1 MHIHILGIC
10 GTFMGGIARIA
21 HDLGHKVTGS
31 DQNVYPPMS
40 DQLQQLGINLQQGYL
55 AEHLQ
60 PAPDLVIVGN
70 TISRGNPA
78 LEYVLNQKLSYCS
91 GPEWLYSE
99 VLRHKHV
106 LAVAGTHG
114 KTTTT
119 SMLAWLLEHAGLNP
133 GFLIGGV
140 AENFGLSARV
150 TSSDFFVIE
159 ADEYDTAFS
168 DKRSKFIHYRPNTL
182 IINNIEFDHAD
193 IFHDLAAIRR
203 EFHNMVRILPE
214 TAEIIY
220 PAGDAEVE
228 RVLDM
233 GCWSQ
238 RVDFAGQDSRWQL
251 GKASPDY
258 RHFEVKL
265 DRTVAAEVNW
275 TLLGEH
281 NAMNALAA
289 IIAARHIGIEPQ
301 QSAQALAAFRSVKR
315 RLECIL
321 DNGNIRLFDDFA
333 HHPTAI
339 RVTLKA
345 LRAAAGEN
353 RIIAI
358 MEPRSNTMRMG
369 VHKDT
374 LADSLREADVVLI
387 FQADNVNWD
396 ISQHVAELGDKC
408 RVFTDIDAIVG
419 QVKSECRAGD
429 YIVVMSN
436 GGFGGIHKKLLQVL
450 ADQ

>member
-1 MHIHILGIC
+1 MHVHILGIC

-21 HDLGHKVTGS
+21 RDLGHKVTGS

-40 DQLQQLGINLQQGYL
+40 DQLQQLGISLQQGYL

-60 PAPDLVIVGN
+60 PPPDLVIVGN

-78 LEYVLNQKLSYCS
+78 LEYVLKQQLPYCS
-91 GPEWLYSE
+91 GPEWLYNE

-150 TSSDFFVIE
+150 SSSDYFVIE
-159 ADEYDTAFS
+159 ADEYDTAFC
-168 DKRSKFIHYRPNTL
+168 DKRSKFIHYRPRTL

-203 EFHNMVRILPE
+203 EFHNMIRILPE

-220 PAGDAEVE
+220 PAEDAEVE

-233 GCWSQ
+233 GCWS
-238 RVDFAGQDSRWQL
+238 RPVEFAGKDSRWQL
-251 GKASPDY
+251 GMASPDY
-258 RHFEVKL
+258 RHFEVRL
-265 DRTVAAEVNW
+265 DGAVATEVDW
-275 TLLGEH
+275 SLLGEH

-289 IIAARHIGIEPQ
+289 MIAARHIGIEPP

-321 DNGNIRLFDDFA
+321 DNGKIRLFDDFA

-339 RVTLKA
+339 TVTLKA
-345 LRAAAGEN
+345 LRATAGGN

-374 LADSLREADVVLI
+374 LANSLRDADVVFI
-387 FQADNVNWD
+387 FQAENVNWD
-396 ISQHVAELGDKC
+396 IARHVAELGDKC
-408 RVFTDIDAIVG
+408 RVFTDIDTIVS
-419 QVKSECRAGD
+419 QVKAECRTGD
-429 YIVVMSN
+429 QVVIMSN
-436 GGFGGIHKKLLQVL
+436 GGFGGIHKKLLQVFTE
-450 ADQ
+450 Q